1 MPKLTKRTAEQLRAH
16 LGSLSADDL
25 VDLLLAQAG
34 RDNDLRDRLL
44 IDAVKRG
51 ADAVDLKSF
60 QRSLDAAMFDLAEG
74 RHGAEYTSGE
84 WAYGVHQAISR
95 LGELLAAGQAAAI
108 VSLAEFQRELARIK
122 RWLVDFAN
130 ALRR

>member
-44 IDAVKRG
+44 IDAMKRG

-60 QRSLDAAMFDLAEG
+60 QRSLDATMFDLAEG
-74 RHGAEYTSGE
+74 RHGAEYTSTASASSYCPRVDQ
-84 WAYGVHQAISR
+84 WRDSSPRAS
-95 LGELLAAGQAAAI
+95 AGWG
-108 VSLAEFQRELARIK
+108 S
-122 RWLVDFAN
+122 
-130 ALRR
+130 